1 MYFIDF
7 FRMLP
12 MFLYICRVNQSLN
25 RFLVFINTTTYNSL
39 LMKKL
44 MITLFVLTISL
55 TSLTS
60 CSSDSES
67 NSSNGSSIETEK
79 SYTHSNLE
87 LELLDE
93 VNAYRVSIGLN
104 PLQII
109 EHISFKSSEHNDY
122 MLATQTVTHE
132 GFDDRKS
139 NLQSV
144 LGAFRVGENVA
155 FAYATAQSTVNAW
168 VNSPSHKANLEGD
181 YTHFGASI
189 KMDEQGRKYYTNM
202 FIKK

>member
-1 MYFIDF
+1 
-7 FRMLP
+7 
-12 MFLYICRVNQSLN
+12 
-25 RFLVFINTTTYNSL
+25 
-39 LMKKL
+39 MKNL
-44 MITLFVLTISL
+44 MITLFVLTIGLSSL
-55 TSLTS
+55 IS

-67 NSSNGSSIETEK
+67 VNEPIETAK
-79 SYTHSNLE
+79 SYTHSAIE

-93 VNAYRVSIGLN
+93 VNAYRVSVGLN

-109 EHISFKSSEHNDY
+109 EHISYKSAEHNAY
-122 MLATQTVTHE
+122 MLANQTVTHA
-132 GFDDRKS
+132 GFDERKS

-144 LGAFRVGENVA
+144 LGAYRVGENVA